1 MEKQE
6 NVIGIQ
12 KKRKQNNQQR
22 LTLTDMIQLLDT
34 FEDRKENILIM
45 SQEVENLII
54 NRNKQKDT
62 VEILALKNKISKIKI
77 HQMSL

>member
-62 VEILALKNKISKIKI
+62 VETRKTQDAEVF
-77 HQMSL
+77 SLLFT